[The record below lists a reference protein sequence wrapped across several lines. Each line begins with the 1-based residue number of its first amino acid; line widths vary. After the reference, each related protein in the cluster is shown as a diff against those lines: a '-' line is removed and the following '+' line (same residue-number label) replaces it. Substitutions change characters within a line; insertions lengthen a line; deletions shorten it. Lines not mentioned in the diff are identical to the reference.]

1 MDGMI
6 KKTSQ
11 DQRCPNLAR
20 EDFDKL
26 PDKPGVYYFY
36 DEHK

>member
-6 KKTSQ
+6 KKHLKISA
-11 DQRCPNLAR
+11 CPNLAR
-20 EDFDKL
+20 EDFDQL